1 MDHKISFIFPLRHG
15 RPSSQKLNYDGWED
29 NKGYV
34 VVVGEVRKRS
44 SNKEFGIFRYFIDR
58 NIRMLIGI
66 HILASIGSWLFYL
79 TPPLL
84 PRSILVHAVAQLVE
98 ALLYKPEGRGFVS
111 RWCHSNVS
119 LTLWPWCRLS
129 LWQKWVP
136 EIFRGGKGGRCVGLT
151 TLPLS
156 FADCF
161 EIWDPQSPG
170 TLMAC
175 PGQ

>member
-1 MDHKISFIFPLRHG
+1 M
-15 RPSSQKLNYDGWED
+15 
-29 NKGYV
+29 
-34 VVVGEVRKRS
+34 VGEVRKRS

-119 LTLWPWCRLS
+119 LTL
-129 LWQKWVP
+129 
-136 EIFRGGKGGRCVGLT
+136 
-151 TLPLS
+151 
-156 FADCF
+156 
-161 EIWDPQSPG
+161 
-170 TLMAC
+170 
-175 PGQ
+175 